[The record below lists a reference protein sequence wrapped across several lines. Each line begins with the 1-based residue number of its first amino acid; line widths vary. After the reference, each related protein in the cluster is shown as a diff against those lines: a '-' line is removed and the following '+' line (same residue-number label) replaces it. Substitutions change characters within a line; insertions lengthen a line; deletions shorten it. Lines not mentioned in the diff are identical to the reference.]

1 MSNIFDYL
9 KIQGFRGLK
18 SLELSGLEQ
27 VNILVG
33 DNNSGK
39 TSVLEAIS
47 IFCNPLDPLQWMG
60 TSQRRSSVGR
70 NRLPSRPSTFD
81 PMKWIFSQEN
91 KLTSIDEAYQGEIT
105 IEAKGNIPIIKT
117 EAKLLEIYGS
127 GIETPTSRRLSDDDN
142 ILDDDNTL
150 NEYIKCGLE
159 LGVIVTP
166 VMAQGDLFGSPDST
180 IKESFQFWYGERIV
194 LKKRPTLYIRSVTIY
209 PAYSA
214 TESLPYLLT
223 KIFESDK
230 KEEILRIL
238 RLFDNNFI
246 DIEILSTRTTTA
258 TIGIRHQILG
268 LTPLYIFGDGLNRAL
283 IMAITLLSIENGI
296 LLIDEIET
304 SIHVSALSEIFSWLV
319 KTCQIR
325 GIQLF
330 VTTHSLEAI
339 DAMLEAIND
348 IDDIVGF
355 KLNKEGLPPQRLSG
369 DILDGLRERGL
380 DVRGK

>member
-1 MSNIFDYL
+1 MNNTFDYL

-18 SLELSGLEQ
+18 SVELSGLGK
-27 VNILVG
+27 VNIIVG

-47 IFCNPLDPLQWMG
+47 TFCNPLDQLQWIG

-70 NRLPSRPSTFD
+70 TNLPVRRSVLEPI
-81 PMKWIFSQEN
+81 KWIFSQEN
-91 KLTSIDEAYQGEIT
+91 KLTSIDEAYQGEIM
-105 IEAKGNIPIIKT
+105 IEAKGNIPIIKL

-127 GIETPTSRRLSDDDN
+127 EIEIPTSRKLSDDESILEDN
-142 ILDDDNTL
+142 SIS
-150 NEYIKCGLE
+150 NEYIKSGLE
-159 LGVIVTP
+159 LEVIVSPTI
-166 VMAQGDLFGSPDST
+166 VQTDLFSSPDLT
-180 IKESFQFWYGERIV
+180 KESFKFWDGERII
-194 LKKRPTLYIRSVTIY
+194 LKKRPTPYIRSANIF
-209 PAYSA
+209 PSYS
-214 TESLPYLLT
+214 ESEAISYLLT
-223 KIFESDK
+223 RIFERNE
-230 KEEILRIL
+230 KEEVVQVL
-238 RLFDNNFI
+238 RLFDSNI
-246 DIEILSTRTTTA
+246 VDIEILSTRMSSP
-258 TIGIRHQILG
+258 TISVKHKILG
-268 LTPLYIFGDGLNRAL
+268 ISPLHIFGDGLKRAL
-283 IMAITLLSIENGI
+283 ITAITLMSIKNGI

-304 SIHVSALSEIFSWLV
+304 SIHVSALSELFSWLV

-330 VTTHSLEAI
+330 VTTHSLEAV

-355 KLNKEGLPPQRLSG
+355 KLNKEGLPPQRFSG